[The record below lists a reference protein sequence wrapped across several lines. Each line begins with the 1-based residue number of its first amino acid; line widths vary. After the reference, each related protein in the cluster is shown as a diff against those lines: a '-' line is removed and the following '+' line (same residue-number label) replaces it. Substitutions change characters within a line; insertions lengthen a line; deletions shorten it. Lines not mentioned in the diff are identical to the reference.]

1 MGTPWNSLR
10 GTSQAA
16 RERSFRLHG
25 ARVKSQLGRRW
36 MFYQTFKCQSQ
47 KKNPAIMGIGWQP
60 KWLSQL
66 NGAKN
71 ICKNILFFSLT
82 FTFCR
87 LCQCGLGGNEAAFA
101 NTSSIHF
108 KSSQR
113 QKCQISIWI
122 KCARVWFIYS
132 LKSIISF
139 CKPNITNCLETS
151 KEFLII
157 LEENRFLFWD
167 TVLNWIQSE

>member
-1 MGTPWNSLR
+1 MS
-10 GTSQAA
+10 
-16 RERSFRLHG
+16 
-25 ARVKSQLGRRW
+25 KSKEKSSHYGH
-36 MFYQTFKCQSQ
+36 
-47 KKNPAIMGIGWQP
+47 
-60 KWLSQL
+60 WLTTKMVESAEWS
-66 NGAKN
+66 NRK
-71 ICKNILFFSLT
+71 ICKNILLFSLT

-151 KEFLII
+151 KEFRII